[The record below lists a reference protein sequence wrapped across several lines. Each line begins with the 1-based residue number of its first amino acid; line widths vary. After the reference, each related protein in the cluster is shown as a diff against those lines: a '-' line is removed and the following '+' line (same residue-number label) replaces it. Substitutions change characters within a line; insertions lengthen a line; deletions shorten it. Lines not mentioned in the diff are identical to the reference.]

1 VETTLASKLIDV
13 SRRIRMSYPTAT
25 YDHRPFLPRLTD
37 ATLQS
42 EEFRVGYACFKR
54 AVAEAIVPARII
66 EIGMGLGISAAA
78 FLDACP
84 EAIYL
89 GIDND
94 HDYKEHVF
102 PVRPTVFV
110 RELLASQ
117 GRHFDFLASDSQHM
131 TELPRVDLV
140 HIDGC
145 HDYFA
150 TIHDVLLA
158 WDSGAPWI
166 LIDDCRDSTVAA
178 AVLWVVH
185 QKRPGSFEWAYF
197 EDTYTG
203 SILISREVTR
213 P

>member
-1 VETTLASKLIDV
+1 METILTSKLIAAAE
-13 SRRIRMSYPTAT
+13 RIRAEYPTSP
-25 YDHRPFLPRLTD
+25 YDHRAALPVYADPLLHT
-37 ATLQS
+37 

-54 AVAEAIVPARII
+54 AVAAAISPERIT
-66 EIGMGLGISAAA
+66 EIGVGLGISALA

-84 EAIYL
+84 TAAYL

-94 HDYKEHVF
+94 HDYEAHVF
-102 PVRPTVFV
+102 PVRPTDFV
-110 RELLASQ
+110 RAQLASCNY
-117 GRHFDFLASDSQHM
+117 RFDILASNSQRM
-131 TELPRVDLV
+131 TELPFADLV

-150 TIHDVLLA
+150 TIHDMLLA
-158 WDSGAPWI
+158 WDSGTPWI

-185 QKRPGSFEWAYF
+185 QKRPGSFEWTYF

-203 SILISREVTR
+203 SILISQEVSR